1 MSIYEVF
8 NERDISIEKHNAN
21 LRRVTTA
28 IASTA
33 LLGALLSGCSPEK
46 EAVENMHLPERNAP
60 PSAAYSLSTNDVYF
74 GDVTTMKKFTD
85 DPKVIEHL
93 NTLLDVPVAEWL
105 FDSSEDTKNRLS
117 LSLDKSEQAG
127 TIPLF
132 VAYNIPGRDLGGY
145 STGGTDTVEAYK
157 EWVGVISRAIAD
169 RQTVVI
175 LEPDAL
181 PHIPEL
187 DNAAADERIDLLVS
201 ALDTFSSNENT
212 AVYLDAGNSTWL
224 EASVLAELLKKVSSK
239 AKNGLSGISLN
250 VANFISDE
258 DTAAYGEAV
267 QQAYGQ
273 KLFVMIDSSRNG
285 APGAVPTGK
294 WCNPEG
300 QRLGTID
307 PGFTRDAPVEQAFI
321 KTPGQSDGECGNGGK
336 PAGEFD
342 GELLFRQLGD

>member
-1 MSIYEVF
+1 MSICEVF
-8 NERDISIEKHNAN
+8 NEKNISIEKHNAH
-21 LRRVTTA
+21 LRRVMTA

-33 LLGALLSGCSPEK
+33 LLSALLSGCSPEK
-46 EAVENMHLPERNAP
+46 EAVEQMRLPERNAP
-60 PSAAYSLSTNDVYF
+60 SSAAYSLSTNDVYF
-74 GDVTTMKKFTD
+74 RDVATMKKFTD

-93 NTLLDVPVAEWL
+93 DTLLNVPVAEWL
-105 FDSSEDTKNRLS
+105 FDSSEKTKDRLS
-117 LSLDKSEQAG
+117 SSLDKSEQAG

-145 STGGTDTVEAYK
+145 STGGTDSAEAYK
-157 EWVGVISRAIAD
+157 EWVDVISQSIAN
-169 RQTVVI
+169 RQAVVI

-187 DNAAADERIDLLVS
+187 DNAAAAERIDLLAG
-201 ALDTFSSNENT
+201 ALDTFSGNENT

-224 EASVLAELLKKVSSK
+224 VAGDLAELLKKVSSK

-250 VANFISDE
+250 VANFISDK

-273 KLFVMIDSSRNG
+273 KLFIMIDSSRNG
-285 APGAVPTGK
+285 APGAVPLGK

-307 PGFTRDAPVEQAFI
+307 PDFTRDAPVEQAFI

-342 GELLFRQLGD
+342 GALLFRQLGD